1 MKHIFN
7 FKLGS
12 YYKNQKERLKLRLKW
27 FNIIKCAMPIKCKI
41 CGYDKVWHAMH
52 FHHRNPEEKKFT
64 ISSMMRKK
72 INKINV
78 ALMKKELKK
87 CDCLCARCHM
97 EIHKSK
103 YDLIVDYNKIANV
116 IGFKDKKEIN
126 KYV

>member
-7 FKLGS
+7 FKPGS

-27 FNIIKCAMPIKCKI
+27 FNIVKDTISIKCKI
-41 CGYDKVWHAMH
+41 CGFDEVWHALH
-52 FHHRNPEEKKFT
+52 FHHREPEDKKFT

-87 CDCLCARCHM
+87 CDCLCATHHM
-97 EIHKSK
+97 VEHRSK